1 MERTDAPHAR
11 AAARFAKVA
20 SNYSYPR
27 ADAHDPYDEQT
38 SRTSLGSEESVPSM
52 VEDLESD
59 VSVDDDCHASEMG
72 PDELWDTFWQ
82 QEAEDGPV
90 KGNSL
95 PELQYPEDDRGTD
108 GQQSHVVKPPR
119 PPASYSLFPKPDAP
133 CPKPRSTT
141 GLPPRE
147 PSLAHQAPCLLP
159 RPLQS
164 LSSSA
169 LDPSSRQH
177 VQQRPG
183 LHLPSQLGADVKI
196 ISKDVDM
203 NTACPSRAQTSHS
216 RTKSAFRSLT
226 RSKGSK
232 SSTELSSQGRTK
244 DPSPSE
250 KVERPKNPVSHNTSP
265 PLPQLPFRVFRSGVE
280 SDGEYRPQYP
290 DWRRH
295 HQEVSYFAAQ
305 NTNLALPPA
314 PLTPTSAVIPLGQ
327 RRSLSPTASQIIEY
341 YQTEAQQQ
349 VDPGLTSPPLISVFD
364 FDSDEEDEA
373 MHARKRGDRDG
384 SRGSFAKKWFRR
396 HKKEPSG
403 GAGLSRAGGMPSL
416 PPTPTLPV
424 PRLHK
429 RSMSDHQRRLV
440 PFFDDHASLVHGTTK
455 EQRRRARAET
465 LASEFVKFWDDEP
478 AEAAEAET
486 APWEKK
492 LPQRPRSRRQGS
504 DVLMKVFG
512 RRSR

>member
-1 MERTDAPHAR
+1 MEVRPLTFSTSKDLPV
-11 AAARFAKVA
+11 KVK
-20 SNYSYPR
+20 SCR
-27 ADAHDPYDEQT
+27 T

-133 CPKPRSTT
+133 C
-141 GLPPRE
+141 
-147 PSLAHQAPCLLP
+147 
-159 RPLQS
+159 
-164 LSSSA
+164 
-169 LDPSSRQH
+169 
-177 VQQRPG
+177 
-183 LHLPSQLGADVKI
+183 
-196 ISKDVDM
+196 
-203 NTACPSRAQTSHS
+203 
-216 RTKSAFRSLT
+216 
-226 RSKGSK
+226 SK